1 MKDVKQRY
9 KMEMPEIV
17 NYVGNQICRES
28 VSDRGH
34 VLCHYT
40 YSHEANEKVGG
51 PYAFNDIE
59 AALHNVKEEP

>member
-1 MKDVKQRY
+1 MSK
-9 KMEMPEIV
+9 IV